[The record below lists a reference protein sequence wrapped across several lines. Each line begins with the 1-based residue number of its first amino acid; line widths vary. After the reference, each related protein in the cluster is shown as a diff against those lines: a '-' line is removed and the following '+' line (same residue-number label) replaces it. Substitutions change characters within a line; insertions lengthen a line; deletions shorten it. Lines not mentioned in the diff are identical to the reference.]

1 MAEQGGL
8 LSFLNSPTGMG
19 LLSAVGAGLAGAR
32 RGGPLNALGTGL
44 LGGVQGYAQAQET
57 QALANSRSEQADWLK
72 TQRDWMSKDRARAE
86 ADRAARESW
95 LQQATTPQPILQP
108 SAAPQ
113 SLKDVNPY
121 TDPSF
126 LYQTARLNN
135 LPDVEKTPMG
145 VPQINPLDAM
155 RNKYSAEEAM
165 QLYSI
170 TAPKKPN
177 IQTFKPGDV
186 VRNMD
191 TGELVFQAPEKPA
204 EAPSAVR
211 EYEFARGQ
219 GFNGSFQDW
228 VMSQKRAGAP
238 SVAVNMSDP
247 TAVAKAALSFQNDY
261 RNATKSSFA
270 RASAYN
276 AMIEAMKDPTPKG
289 DMAMVYSYIK
299 ALDPD
304 SVVREGEIDLVN
316 ANRSIPDRIKGY
328 AQRLAT
334 GKSLLPSE
342 RQDLLEQAQNMSF
355 TDYNRSRNDIRAF
368 RDNAARLGLDPE
380 LYAPDPYQGVDFGP
394 RKLGGGGGG
403 QQAAPVV
410 RKYNPATGRI
420 E

>member
-126 LYQTARLNN
+126 LYQTSKLNN
-135 LPDVEKTPMG
+135 LPGVEKTPMG

-155 RNKYSAEEAM
+155 RNKFSPEEAA
-165 QLYSI
+165 QLSAF

-177 IQTFKPGDV
+177 LQTFKPGDV

-191 TGELVFQAPEKPA
+191 SGELVFQAPEKPA

-219 GFNGSFQDW
+219 GFKGSFQDW

-238 SVAVNMSDP
+238 SVSISMGQKGLDNEFKLRDAF
-247 TAVAKAALSFQNDY
+247 KAEPIYKAHQEMDSAYRQIRQSLSQANPAGDLAG
-261 RNATKSSFA
+261 ATKL
-270 RASAYN
+270 
-276 AMIEAMKDPTPKG
+276 MKL
-289 DMAMVYSYIK
+289 
-299 ALDPD
+299 LDPG
-304 SVVREGEIDLVN
+304 SVVRESELGMAMQASGLMDRASNYANMVITGQKLTPQQRIEFQKLADALYGESVTQFN
-316 ANRSIPDRIKGY
+316 SKRSEY
-328 AQRLAT
+328 
-334 GKSLLPSE
+334 E
-342 RQDLLEQAQNMSF
+342 
-355 TDYNRSRNDIRAF
+355 
-368 RDNAARLGLDPE
+368 RLGGEYGLNSGRA
-380 LYAPDPYQGVDFGP
+380 LGP
-394 RKLGGGGGG
+394 AVQFGG
-403 QQAAPVV
+403 QGKPQSSQTPQGKPSVS
-410 RKYNPATGRI
+410 NW
-420 E
+420 

>member
-126 LYQTARLNN
+126 IYGTARLNN
-135 LPDVEKTPMG
+135 LPGVEKTPMG
-145 VPQINPLDAM
+145 VQQINPLDAV
-155 RNKYSAEEAM
+155 RNKFSPEEAA
-165 QLYSI
+165 QLSAF

-177 IQTFKPGDV
+177 LQTFKPGDV

-191 TGELVFQAPEKPA
+191 SGELVFQAPEKPA

-219 GFNGSFQDW
+219 GFKGSFQDW

-238 SVAVNMSDP
+238 SVSISMGQKGLDNEFKLRDAF
-247 TAVAKAALSFQNDY
+247 KAEPVYKAHQEMDSAYRQIKQSLSQATPAGDLAG
-261 RNATKSSFA
+261 ATK
-270 RASAYN
+270 
-276 AMIEAMKDPTPKG
+276 IMKL
-289 DMAMVYSYIK
+289 
-299 ALDPD
+299 LDPG
-304 SVVREGEIDLVN
+304 SVVRESELGMAMQASGLMDRASNYANMVITGQKLTPQQRIEFQKLADALYGESVTQFN
-316 ANRSIPDRIKGY
+316 SKRSEY
-328 AQRLAT
+328 
-334 GKSLLPSE
+334 E
-342 RQDLLEQAQNMSF
+342 
-355 TDYNRSRNDIRAF
+355 
-368 RDNAARLGLDPE
+368 RLGGEYGLNSGRA
-380 LYAPDPYQGVDFGP
+380 LGP
-394 RKLGGGGGG
+394 AVQSGG
-403 QQAAPVV
+403 QGKPQPSQTPQGKPSVS
-410 RKYNPATGRI
+410 NW
-420 E
+420 